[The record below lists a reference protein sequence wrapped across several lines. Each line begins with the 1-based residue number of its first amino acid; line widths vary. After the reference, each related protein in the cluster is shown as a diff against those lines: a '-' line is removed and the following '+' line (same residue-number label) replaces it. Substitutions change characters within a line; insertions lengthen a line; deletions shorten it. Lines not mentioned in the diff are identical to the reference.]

1 MKTPF
6 RTVLRFAMCLI
17 GVSVS
22 LAAAGCGDSNK
33 QVAQDAPPKTAK
45 SMSAPAGPG
54 GAADPMLNSDTQR
67 TLMLMEDNK
76 PGPGP
81 RRPAVPPYDR
91 RGTGMVDQ
99 PRSGGGGARR

>member
-1 MKTPF
+1 MSQF
-6 RTVLRFAMCLI
+6 VRIALRCAMCLI
-17 GVSVS
+17 GLSIS
-22 LAAAGCGDSNK
+22 IGAAGCGESK
-33 QVAQDAPPKTAK
+33 EKVVQDTPSKTAK
-45 SMSAPAGPG
+45 STSAPAGPG

-99 PRSGGGGARR
+99 PRSGGGARR